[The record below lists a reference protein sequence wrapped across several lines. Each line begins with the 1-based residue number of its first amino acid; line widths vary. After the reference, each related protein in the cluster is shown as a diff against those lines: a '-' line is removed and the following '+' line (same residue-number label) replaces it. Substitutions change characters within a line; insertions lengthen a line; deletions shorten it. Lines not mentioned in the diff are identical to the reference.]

1 MEGAYIHQV
10 DLLVVFLQKLKIL
23 QVLCVKKVHKF
34 LIIFSLSPCKFICI
48 FDHYNYFM
56 CGGRSFDL

>member
-1 MEGAYIHQV
+1 MYVHQV
-10 DLLVVFLQKLKIL
+10 DLLVVVFTKAKNITNF
-23 QVLCVKKVHKF
+23 VRKKVHKF